1 MRLSAEFI
9 ERVESWMHDDPDSV
23 TRQQTEEL
31 LLAAKNNDEA
41 AVAVLQQYFGQILQF
56 GTAGLRGPL
65 GPGPSCMNRAVVA
78 RAAAGLAG
86 YMSKNGLKKL
96 IVGYDARHNSYR
108 FALDTVEIAAG
119 LGLEALLLPRALPT
133 PVLSFAIRFYKAD
146 AGVMVTASHN
156 PAQDNGYKVYL
167 GDGSQIISPI
177 DSDIAREID
186 SVSRVQDLMRRDSFT
201 VLDDAAVDAYVKRTS
216 SLVHAEISR
225 DLQVVSTSLHGVG
238 DEVWQRV
245 FRNAGFTQLEVV
257 KSQQLP
263 DPDFPTVVFP
273 NPEEAGA
280 TDLLLE
286 LAEEVQ
292 ADIAIAH
299 DPDADRCAAAIV
311 DQGVWRLLKGDELGS
326 LLAWWIIERTKLLNL
341 TAPTGTFASSIVSST
356 LLESIATTNNL
367 KYESTLTGF
376 KWISKIS
383 DLSFGYEEALG
394 YCVDPEF
401 VRDKDGISAAVVF
414 VELAAYLKSTG
425 QKITDVLDAISKE
438 FGVYATDQLSVRVAN
453 LELIPAAIKRLRET
467 PPATVAG
474 LEVIEVIDLQT
485 GWKHLP
491 PTNGMMLL
499 LKGGRVIARP
509 SGTEPKLKCYLEVV
523 LKDSEIPVARV
534 EAKRLLQDMKRDMAI
549 ALGVTE

>member
-1 MRLSAEFI
+1 MRLSAKFVEH
-9 ERVESWMHDDPDSV
+9 VESWMKDDPDPI
-23 TRQQTEEL
+23 TKQQTEDL
-31 LLAAKNNDEA
+31 LLAAKNDDQA
-41 AVAVLQQYFGQILQF
+41 AELLQQYFGPLLQF
-56 GTAGLRGPL
+56 GTAGLRGSL

-78 RAAAGLAG
+78 RAAAGLCT

-119 LGLEALLLPRALPT
+119 LGIEALVLPRALPT

-167 GDGSQIISPI
+167 GDGSQIISPT
-177 DSDIAREID
+177 DSDIAFEIAAI
-186 SVSRVQDLMRRDSFT
+186 SKVGDLVRRDTFT
-201 VLDDAAVDAYVKRTS
+201 LLDDAAVDAYIERTS
-216 SLVHAEISR
+216 SLVHTDISKSI
-225 DLQVVSTSLHGVG
+225 QVVSTSLHGVG

-245 FRNAGFTQLEVV
+245 FRAAGFTQLEVV
-257 KSQQLP
+257 KSQQQP

-286 LAEEVQ
+286 LAEGVH

-311 DQGVWRLLKGDELGS
+311 DQGKWRLLKGDELGS
-326 LLAWWIIERTKLLNL
+326 LLAWWIIQRTTVLNIK
-341 TAPTGTFASSIVSST
+341 APTGTFASSIVSST
-356 LLESIATTNNL
+356 LLESIAKAHNL
-367 KYESTLTGF
+367 KYQSTLTGF
-376 KWISKIS
+376 KWISKIE

-394 YCVDPEF
+394 YCVDPEY
-401 VRDKDGISAAVVF
+401 VRDKDGISAALVII
-414 VELAAYLKSTG
+414 ELAAYLKSTR
-425 QKITDVLDAISKE
+425 QSICDVLDSIAKQ
-438 FGVYATDQLSVRVAN
+438 FGIHATDQLSVRVAK

-467 PPATVAG
+467 PPAEVAG
-474 LEVIEVIDLQT
+474 LDVVEVIDLQT
-485 GWKHLP
+485 GWHHLP

-523 LKDSEIPVARV
+523 LKDAEIPEARLK
-534 EAKRLLQDMKRDMAI
+534 AQRLLQDMKRDMAI
-549 ALGVTE
+549 ALGVNE